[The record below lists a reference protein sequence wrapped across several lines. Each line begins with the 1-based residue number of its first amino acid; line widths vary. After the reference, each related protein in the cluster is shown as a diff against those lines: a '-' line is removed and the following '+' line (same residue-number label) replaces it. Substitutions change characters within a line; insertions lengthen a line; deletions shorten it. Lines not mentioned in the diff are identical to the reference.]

1 MQGLFTSKWLN
12 HFAPVGMT
20 SLLIHLTGAGIYK
33 FLSFTLCMLATS
45 ERKRDSLLVKKFS
58 FLHKS
63 EVNLAWILQ
72 FGLWMNMTPYD
83 SMKWV
88 DIINCIAKKLIYQV
102 NSIFPSFQLIRKT
115 STLFLTNSA
124 DFSQRKQTYA
134 WWEFNICLSKHIPLG
149 HIW

>member
-33 FLSFTLCMLATS
+33 LLSFTLCMLATS

-83 SMKWV
+83 SMK
-88 DIINCIAKKLIYQV
+88 
-102 NSIFPSFQLIRKT
+102 
-115 STLFLTNSA
+115 
-124 DFSQRKQTYA
+124 
-134 WWEFNICLSKHIPLG
+134 
-149 HIW
+149 